1 MRCPKCGHMDDK
13 VLDSRSTR
21 EGASVRR
28 RRECLACSQRFTTYE
43 EIVRDELRVVKR
55 DGRREDL
62 SRAKLTAGVLR
73 ACEKRPITQAQIEAL
88 VDSVLDEVSQT
99 GDVEVSTNAI
109 GEKVMIRLKK
119 LDEVAYVRFASVY
132 RRFADVNQFL
142 NAIQDMVGKT
152 SDKGA

>member
-13 VLDSRSTR
+13 VLDSRSAR
-21 EGASVRR
+21 DGASVRR
-28 RRECLACSQRFTTYE
+28 RRECLACNQRFTTYE

-55 DGRREDL
+55 DSRREDL

-99 GDVEVSTNAI
+99 GDAEVSTNAI

-152 SDKGA
+152 